1 MNSPVTPDDIKAVLP
16 DPASSKCSAFT
27 NILLRFPVLV
37 YKFLNWFL
45 DSDGDI
51 SLEAKRGVM
60 PPGSY
65 EFSAGELPIDG
76 SRLICDG
83 SAVSR
88 TTYAGLFAVI
98 GEIYGAGDMSTTFNL
113 PDFRDRF
120 PIGQSA
126 TKTLGSTGGEATH
139 ALTEA
144 EMPPHVHGNAP
155 PDGAQFVTQGWAI
168 GTQNVGGGNEG
179 DEPYSRVDASAI
191 IAVSAGGTGDPAVVT
206 PHPIMPPW
214 LSCFIYVRT

>member
-1 MNSPVTPDDIKAVLP
+1 MALRTFVRLRTLLSATLFLVIAFIAWGCASVSSSFVGNQTAQGVKITVTPTSTSVPVSGTQKFT
-16 DPASSKCSAFT
+16 ASVANTSNT
-27 NILLRFPVLV
+27 
-37 YKFLNWFL
+37 
-45 DSDGDI
+45 
-51 SLEAKRGVM
+51 
-60 PPGSY
+60 
-65 EFSAGELPIDG
+65 
-76 SRLICDG
+76 
-83 SAVSR
+83 
-88 TTYAGLFAVI
+88 AVI
-98 GEIYGAGDMSTTFNL
+98 WQVNGV
-113 PDFRDRF
+113 
-120 PIGQSA
+120 
-126 TKTLGSTGGEATH
+126 TGGEATH